1 MTVHHIFLGD
11 VKSANLYAI
20 YDPVNDEMGYTGLAP
35 AVKDLERYMFDN
47 YAGFSATISRVWNE
61 GWKTVRDGVIVGEL
75 GGLALRSAVE
85 LATAGRGTIT
95 ATSEAFHYTS
105 SSAVSSIAR
114 EGLRAGSY
122 ATSTGTL
129 SPLQAQIDLALSPT
143 GLRGAL
149 MQIDLAGLR
158 QAGFEIPAITRV
170 GRANGMPGGGF
181 EMQFPYRI
189 PPEFITV
196 VRP

>member
-1 MTVHHIFLGD
+1 MLRLTRWLT
-11 VKSANLYAI
+11 AL
-20 YDPVNDEMGYTGLAP
+20 L
-35 AVKDLERYMFDN
+35 
-47 YAGFSATISRVWNE
+47 
-61 GWKTVRDGVIVGEL
+61 
-75 GGLALRSAVE
+75 GLALLAANSASAVAAVSGHN
-85 LATAGRGTIT
+85 LASGSLGSLEHRLGGNALASSDRFSEKLASPYDFVSDFPVAARGTT
-95 ATSEAFHYTS
+95 AAANEAFHYTFS
-105 SSAVSSIAR
+105 RAVASIER

-122 ATSTGTL
+122 ATPTGAL

-149 MQIDLAGLR
+149 MRVDLAGLR
-158 QAGFEIPAITRV
+158 QAGYEIPEITQV
-170 GRANGMPGGGF
+170 GRSYGMPGGGF